1 MEAESSAAE
10 FSTDSAGLA
19 ACWPNPFPP
28 PPVGNSSPI
37 FQRHSR
43 AVSLSPGQ
51 GLFRRRAFDPRVGR
65 LCGTGGVSLATNVPV
80 RGPRRSL
87 APQELWQAS
96 VLATAADAWRRADLS
111 QRQRGRAL
119 AAAAPA
125 GRHLHELLGMGPGP
139 SQLRIL
145 ARVKGNEAGRRFLR
159 LDRSPSLQLT
169 PTPCCPLVDYGGG
182 GPSEA
187 FRSNAPACPWSAS
200 LPPRRCRT
208 RALSP

>member
-96 VLATAADAWRRADLS
+96 VLATAADAWRRRCTGRPESTATRPGARCRWAGRPAPARAPRNGPGPKPVTDTGAG
-111 QRQRGRAL
+111 QGQRGRAPL
-119 AAAAPA
+119 PPA
-125 GRHLHELLGMGPGP
+125 G
-139 SQLRIL
+139 
-145 ARVKGNEAGRRFLR
+145 
-159 LDRSPSLQLT
+159 
-169 PTPCCPLVDYGGG
+169 
-182 GPSEA
+182 
-187 FRSNAPACPWSAS
+187 
-200 LPPRRCRT
+200 
-208 RALSP
+208 